1 MASKC
6 NIPHPSCNVTAGLTP
21 AFRHDAEHC
30 RSTVRASTTLS
41 SCTSI
46 SDACPRPL
54 EVATWSAA
62 SSSSLRNDSA
72 SAKKTLGSGLADG
85 SHAGRAS
92 RGVRCSAIH
101 SGAGHPIGPCKG
113 DVRVASD
120 VRDVRNRSRAR
131 PGTCG
136 NSLTC
141 TTCALNWY
149 LFS

>member
-141 TTCALNWY
+141 TSCAPNQY
-149 LFS
+149 